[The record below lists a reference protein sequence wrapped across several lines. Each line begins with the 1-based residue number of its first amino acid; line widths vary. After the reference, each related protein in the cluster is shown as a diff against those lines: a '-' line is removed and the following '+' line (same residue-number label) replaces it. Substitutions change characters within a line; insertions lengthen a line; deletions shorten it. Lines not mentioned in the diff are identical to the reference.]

1 MLLINKDT
9 KLFEVVIQEPAVT
22 TVLSRFGIAL
32 GVGDKSV
39 KHICDEHVL
48 DCGFFL
54 AILNTFVN
62 PDYFPSSSRL
72 TFDVSEV
79 VSYLSK
85 TNDYY
90 RQVLIPNVEQHFNLL
105 IKRSSAANSNLELMQ
120 KFFFEVKDEMLARIE
135 YDSTT
140 LFPYALSFEKRRQ
153 TNPVVIVADAERYG
167 SEEDSTAE
175 DKLNDLISMF
185 VMHLSGIYD
194 TNLCQAV
201 LLAIINLKKDVCQNN
216 RIRNKILMPL
226 YRTMVENE
234 K

>member
-22 TVLSRFGIAL
+22 TVLSRFGITL

-39 KHICDEHVL
+39 KHICDEHKL

-62 PDYFPSSSRL
+62 PDYFPSGSRL
-72 TFDVSEV
+72 AFNVSEV

-90 RQVLIPNVEQHFNLL
+90 RQILIPNVEQHFNLL
-105 IKRSSAANSNLELMQ
+105 IKRSSATNSNLELMQ

-140 LFPYALSFEKRRQ
+140 LFPYALSFDENRQ
-153 TNPVVIVADAERYG
+153 SDQELIASDTERFG

-201 LLAIINLKKDVCQNN
+201 LFAIINLRKDVCQNN